1 MPQRPVINPPPV
13 SEMFFGPD
21 GTEKSVF
28 DSFPKRIAKSVTELL
43 GLDAPPDP
51 SDFVNPLG
59 VIPYGA
65 KLAKNAT
72 MQGLRLAKGNIDDVV
87 KELLA
92 NKQFRGFH
100 GTNAPGPLTPSR
112 RPLHLGTID
121 AALDRLDDT
130 VDLSRRADIAGRHP
144 AAAAR
149 RPGFRPQIFPVDVN
163 FADDAA
169 RAVVGEPMIPISD
182 RSTDVLENALRRTRT
197 KTGEQLPVDLPR
209 LRRLQTPEVRRV
221 FDQVNEG
228 AEGVLYDN
236 AAEDVGALSMSIIDP
251 TKSKVSVGDPLDAI
265 ELFAQRRKL
274 DQ

>member
-1 MPQRPVINPPPV
+1 MGQTSV
-13 SEMFFGPD
+13 STGPLRRAL
-21 GTEKSVF
+21 E
-28 DSFPKRIAKSVTELL
+28 
-43 GLDAPPDP
+43 P
-51 SDFVNPLG
+51 SDDDSTLAGLTKWVADVLGVTDADFSDLAGPLG
-59 VIPYGA
+59 VIPLGA
-65 KLAKNAT
+65 KVAKNAT
-72 MQGLRLAKGNIDDVV
+72 LEGLRVAKGSLNDVV
-87 KELLA
+87 KELLD
-92 NKQFRGFH
+92 NKQFRAFH
-100 GTNAPGPLTPSR
+100 GTNTPGPLTPR
-112 RPLHLGTID
+112 AEPLHLGTID

-169 RAVVGEPMIPISD
+169 RSVVGEPMIPISD

-209 LRRLQTPEVRRV
+209 LGRLQTPEVRRV
-221 FDQVNEG
+221 FNRVNEG

-251 TKSKVSVGDPLDAI
+251 TRSNVSVGDPLDAI

>member
-1 MPQRPVINPPPV
+1 MGQTSV
-13 SEMFFGPD
+13 STGPLRRAL
-21 GTEKSVF
+21 E
-28 DSFPKRIAKSVTELL
+28 
-43 GLDAPPDP
+43 P
-51 SDFVNPLG
+51 SDDDSTLAGLTKWVADVLGVTDADFSDLAGPLG
-59 VIPYGA
+59 VIPLGA
-65 KLAKNAT
+65 KVAKNAT
-72 MQGLRLAKGNIDDVV
+72 MEGLRLAKGNIDDVV

-92 NKQFRGFH
+92 NKKFRGFH
-100 GTNAPGPLTPSR
+100 GTNSPGPLTPSR

-121 AALDRLDDT
+121 AALDRLGDT
-130 VDLSRRADIAGRHP
+130 VDLERRADIAGRHP

-149 RPGFRPQIFPVDVN
+149 RPGFRPQIFPVDVD

-221 FDQVNEG
+221 FNQVNEG